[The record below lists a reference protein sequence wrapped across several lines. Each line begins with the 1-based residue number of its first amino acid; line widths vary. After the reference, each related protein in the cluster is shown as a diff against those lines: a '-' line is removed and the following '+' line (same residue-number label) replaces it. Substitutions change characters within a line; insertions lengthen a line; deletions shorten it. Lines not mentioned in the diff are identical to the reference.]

1 MSTEKPLAGR
11 LALITGASRGIGWA
25 VAKAYAA
32 AGADLI
38 LLSRTTGALEEL
50 DDAIQVAG
58 GNPSTLVPLDLAD
71 GPGIDRLGGAIA
83 ERWGKLDIL
92 VSNAGVLGMLAPLG
106 HIKPKDWDALMTIN
120 VTANWR
126 LIRSLDVLLRASDA
140 GRAIFVTS
148 GAATKGEAYWGGYAT
163 SKAALNA
170 MVTAYAAE
178 TETTNLRVNLLSPG
192 PVDTGMRAKA
202 FPGEDKATLPKPADV
217 APLFVELA
225 RKEETRHGQIVR
237 YNRA

>member
-1 MSTEKPLAGR
+1 MTRPLEGR

-25 VAKAYAA
+25 VARAYAA

-38 LLSRTTGALEEL
+38 LLARTSGALEEL
-50 DDAIQVAG
+50 DDTIQADG
-58 GNPSTLVPLDLAD
+58 GKPSTLVPLDLAD
-71 GPGIDRLGGAIA
+71 VAGIDRLGGAIH

-106 HIKPKDWDALMTIN
+106 HIKPKDWDSLMAVNI
-120 VTANWR
+120 TANWR
-126 LIRSLDVLLRASDA
+126 LIRSLDTLLRASDA

-148 GAATKGEAYWGGYAT
+148 GAADKGEAYWGGYAT

-170 MVTAYAAE
+170 LVRAYAAE
-178 TETTNLRVNLLSPG
+178 TVTTNLRVNLLSPG
-192 PVDTGMRAKA
+192 PISTGMRAKA
-202 FPGEDKATLPKPADV
+202 FPGEDRETLAKPVDV

-225 RKEETRHGQIVR
+225 RKEETRHGQLVR
-237 YNRA
+237 YSRA